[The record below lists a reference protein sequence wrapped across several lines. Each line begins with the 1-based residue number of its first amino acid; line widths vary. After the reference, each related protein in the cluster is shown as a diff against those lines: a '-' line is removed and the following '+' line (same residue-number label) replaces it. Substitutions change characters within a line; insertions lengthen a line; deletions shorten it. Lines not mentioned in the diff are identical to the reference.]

1 MTLDRNASVSPSL
14 LRRLLDPRF
23 PFDPSRLPFFYGWVV
38 ALLSTA
44 GVLASIPGQTMGLS
58 VFTDS
63 VLGATGFSRL
73 GFSNAYLVGTVASG
87 LMLPLGGQWIDR
99 FGVRPVA
106 LFACTVLGATLV
118 LLSSVDGMIA
128 FFGWSAGGAAAAL
141 LMCVLFFLLRFSG
154 QGLLTLTSRTM
165 LGRWFERRRG
175 LVAAGS
181 GALVGFGF
189 SAAPLILLWWI
200 ERSGW
205 RGAWRE
211 MAFLLLVAG
220 VVAVL
225 LFRDRPEDVGLEI
238 DGGANGKDL
247 QVDEDLERA
256 AEGSGLDVRG
266 WDVGGG
272 ASAEVPEEHEMD
284 VAVLDVP
291 RAVAIRTF
299 GFWLLTVTI
308 SIQALVGTALTFHI
322 VDLGAEHG
330 MAAQQAVRLFLPMSV
345 VSIGVG
351 FLVGWLVDRAPMMRL
366 VQLMLVAEVFAFL
379 GPIYLSTLP
388 GKAAMVIGW
397 GIAGGCYG
405 PLTVAAL
412 PRLFGR
418 THLGAISGVMTMCL
432 VIASALGPAIFAFS
446 RSVSGSYETA
456 LWGSVALPA
465 GLLAVTLVSQWRGQD
480 LFGAV

>member
-1 MTLDRNASVSPSL
+1 MTARPAV
-14 LRRLLDPRF
+14 LRRLRLDDPRF
-23 PFDPSRLPFFYGWVV
+23 PFDPARVPVFYGWVV

-73 GFSNAYLVGTVASG
+73 AFSNAYLVGTVASG

-106 LFACTVLGATLV
+106 LIACTLLGTTLV
-118 LLSSVDGMIA
+118 LLSSVDGVIA
-128 FFGWSAGGAAAAL
+128 IFGWSAGGVGAAL

-165 LGRWFERRRG
+165 LGRWFDKRRG

-189 SAAPLILLWWI
+189 SAAPLVLLWWI
-200 ERSGW
+200 DRSGW

-211 MAFLLLVAG
+211 MAIGLLLTG
-220 VVAVL
+220 VVAAL
-225 LFRDRPEDVGLEI
+225 LFRDRPEDVGLEV
-238 DGGANGKDL
+238 DGGLA
-247 QVDEDLERA
+247 VDEDLERV

-272 ASAEVPEEHEMD
+272 ASAEVPEEDEMA
-284 VAVLDVP
+284 VTVLDVP
-291 RAVAIRTF
+291 RAVAVRTL

-330 MAAQQAVRLFLPMSV
+330 LAAQQAVRLFLPMSL

-351 FLVGWLVDRAPMMRL
+351 FLVGWLVDRAPMVRL
-366 VQLMLVAEVFAFL
+366 VQLMLIAEALAFF
-379 GPIYLSTLP
+379 GPIHLDTFG
-388 GKAAMVIGW
+388 GKAAMVVGW

-432 VIASALGPAIFAFS
+432 VIASALGPAIFALS

-456 LWGSVALPA
+456 LWGSVTLPA
-465 GLLAVTLVSQWRGQD
+465 GLLAVTLMAQLRGRD
-480 LFGAV
+480 LFAGTG

>member
-1 MTLDRNASVSPSL
+1 M
-14 LRRLLDPRF
+14 DPRF
-23 PFDPSRLPFFYGWVV
+23 PFDPARLPVFYGWVV

-73 GFSNAYLVGTVASG
+73 AFSNAYLVGTVASG

-99 FGVRPVA
+99 LGVRPVA
-106 LFACTVLGATLV
+106 FFACALLGGTLL
-118 LLSSVDGMIA
+118 LLSSVDGMFA
-128 FFGWSAGGAAAAL
+128 VFGWSAGGVGAAL
-141 LMCVLFFLLRFSG
+141 SMCLLFFLLRFSG

-165 LGRWFERRRG
+165 LGRWFDKKRG

-211 MAFLLLVAG
+211 MAVGLLVTG
-220 VVAVL
+220 VVAAL
-225 LFRDRPEDVGLEI
+225 LFRDRPEDVGLEV
-238 DGGANGKDL
+238 DGGTTL
-247 QVDEDLERA
+247 TVDEDLERA

-272 ASAEVPEEHEMD
+272 ASGEVPDENEMA
-284 VAVLDVP
+284 VKVLDVP
-291 RAVAIRTF
+291 RAVAIRTL
-299 GFWLLTVTI
+299 GFWLLTITI

-330 MAAQQAVRLFLPMSV
+330 LAAQQAVRLFLPMSM

-351 FLVGWLVDRAPMMRL
+351 FLVGWLVDRAPMVRL
-366 VQLMLVAEVFAFL
+366 VQLMLVAEALAFF
-379 GPIYLSTLP
+379 GPIHLGALP
-388 GKAAMVIGW
+388 GKAAMVVGW

-418 THLGAISGVMTMCL
+418 AHLGAISGVMTMCL

-446 RSVSGSYETA
+446 RATSGSYEAA

-465 GLLAVTLVSQWRGQD
+465 GLLAVTVVAELRGRD
-480 LFGAV
+480 LFAGTG